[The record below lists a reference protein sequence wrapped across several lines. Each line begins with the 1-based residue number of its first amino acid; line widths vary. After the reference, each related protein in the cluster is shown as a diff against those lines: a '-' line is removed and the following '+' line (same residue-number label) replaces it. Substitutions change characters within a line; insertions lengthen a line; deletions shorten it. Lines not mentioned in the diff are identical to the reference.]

1 MVLSKKLENILYNAS
16 LAFLILLLICFALV
30 LPIDNGIGAAS
41 SENDT
46 LNIFIVIGAMVLFI
60 IFYVPIFIGRILYYR
75 SCLVDIPRRYLPI
88 TAADLPHEPSRTLV
102 LKNMDRSKELGVL
115 FKEPKGPV
123 IHPGVEPPSSCDDP
137 HIEKLFPE
145 YLNYRSCLKVITNRL
160 KYQGIFIDMLTKD
173 MRPSDTFSDVIH
185 ELYIKG
191 NSNINEVNQ
200 AKRLIHIHDLTCFS
214 GKDITRDQLREF
226 VELCIYFSDLNI
238 TSKEPRYLRPTSTR
252 QTSYSGVMTLSRYD
266 TGESYYPFYP
276 SSRPSSRRQS
286 FVPKA
291 MYQTRPQN
299 LPDLTTYLP
308 PTVVYNQAEVGES
321 DSSARTSSFS
331 LPLSDGTEIPANRF
345 NHADDY
351 NNQSGNNNPGT
362 VVNTPIKN
370 KPLRTPVHIG
380 RRNLFSALR
389 RPPPVSRIESYESVI
404 H

>member
-1 MVLSKKLENILYNAS
+1 MLVLSKKLENILYKAS

-46 LNIFIVIGAMVLFI
+46 FNIFIVIGAMVLFI

-88 TAADLPHEPSRTLV
+88 TAADLPHEPSRKLV

-137 HIEKLFPE
+137 HTEKLFPE
-145 YLNYRSCLKVITNRL
+145 YLNYRSCIKVITNRL
-160 KYQGIFIDMLTKD
+160 KYQGIFIDMLTRD

-214 GKDITRDQLREF
+214 GKDITRDQLKEF

-266 TGESYYPFYP
+266 TGESYPFYT
-276 SSRPSSRRQS
+276 SSKPSSRRQS
-286 FVPKA
+286 FVPRA
-291 MYQTRPQN
+291 MYQTRQPN
-299 LPDLTTYLP
+299 PPDLTTYLP
-308 PTVVYNQAEVGES
+308 PTIVYNQPEVGES

-331 LPLSDGTEIPANRF
+331 LPLSDGLESPTNRF
-345 NHADDY
+345 SHGENY
-351 NNQSGNNNPGT
+351 FSQSSNNNAGT
-362 VVNTPIKN
+362 VVNKPMKN
-370 KPLRTPVHIG
+370 KPLKAPVPFGKRH
-380 RRNLFSALR
+380 LFSALR
-389 RPPPVSRIESYESVI
+389 RPSPVARIESYESVI